1 MALTL
6 ESKSFKEGEL
16 IPVKHHMSEAYGM
29 GCTGGNVSPEL
40 HWEGVPE
47 GTKSIVI
54 QCFDPDAPT
63 GSGFWHWVVA
73 NIPANTTSIPEG
85 GGAPEGSLETR
96 TDIGAPGWIGPCP
109 PEGHGVHRY
118 IFTISCLGVGSIP
131 VDVDSS
137 AAVVGFMTN
146 MNAIEQ
152 AKLTGVVAR

>member
-118 IFTISCLGVGSIP
+118 IFTISCLSVGSIP

>member
-73 NIPANTTSIPEG
+73 NIPPNTTSILEG

>member
-29 GCTGGNVSPEL
+29 GCTGGNVAPEL
-40 HWEGVPE
+40 HWKGVPE

-73 NIPANTTSIPEG
+73 NIPANTTFIPEG
-85 GGAPEGSLETR
+85 GRAPEGSLETR

>member
-40 HWEGVPE
+40 HWKGVPE

-118 IFTISCLGVGSIP
+118 IFTISCLSVGSIP

>member
-1 MALTL
+1 MALVLSST
-6 ESKSFKEGEL
+6 SFKEGEI

-29 GCTGGNVSPEL
+29 GCAGGNISPEL

-47 GTKSIVI
+47 GTKSFVI

-73 NIPANTTSIPEG
+73 NIPSNANAISEG
-85 GGAPEGSLETR
+85 GAVPEGSLETR

-118 IFTISCLGVGSIP
+118 IFTISCLGVESIP
-131 VDVDSS
+131 VDADNS